1 MPRAAPDTGPTL
13 DPDELAWLAT
23 QDDVESRLIFTVREG
38 SSTSYRVEHGPFE
51 DGYLAALP
59 RQDWTLLVHDVE
71 KHLPDFRALF
81 SAVFFIP
88 DWRIDDLMI
97 SFAAPGGGAGPHR
110 DNYDVFLC
118 QGAGIREWRLGT
130 EDDCIDDE
138 SSGELSLLTPFVDD
152 SPQVANK
159 SDVLYLPPGIPHWG
173 IARRACMTSSIGM
186 RSPSVADLKVAAARL
201 YGIDDA
207 LANDASVEDTEVF
220 YGDPD
225 LSIEEAVPGQ
235 ISGAAIDRVRNMLD
249 GASELDE
256 RRAACA
262 IGSVVTEP
270 KAWLVPECPTG
281 DEADGLIAAL
291 GGNSLLTVHGMA
303 RIAWARAGGTALIF
317 ANGQARE
324 VPQRRHEVFR
334 DLCQYRQ
341 GNCEEFSADGDTD
354 LLRWLLAT
362 GVFDLTESSR

>member
-1 MPRAAPDTGPTL
+1 MPRAAPDTGPSL

-23 QDDVESRLIFTVREG
+23 LDDVESRLIFTVREG
-38 SSTSYRVEHGPFE
+38 GSTRYRVEHGPFE
-51 DGYLAALP
+51 AEYLSSLP

-71 KHLPDFRALF
+71 KHLPDCRAF
-81 SAVFFIP
+81 FGAVAFIP

-118 QGAGIREWRLGT
+118 QGAGIREWRLGNK
-130 EDDCIDDE
+130 DDCIDDE
-138 SSGELSLLTPFVDD
+138 SSGELSLLRPFADD
-152 SPQVANK
+152 RPQVA
-159 SDVLYLPPGIPHWG
+159 SEGDVLYLPPGIPHWG

-186 RSPSVADLKVAAARL
+186 RAPSVAELKVAAARL

-207 LANDASVEDTEVF
+207 ATDNAEVF
-220 YGDPD
+220 YEDPD
-225 LSIEEAVPGQ
+225 LSIEEAAPGL
-235 ISGAAIDRVRNMLD
+235 ISGAAIERAGKLLD
-249 GASELDE
+249 GGSKLDE

-262 IGSVVTEP
+262 FGSVVTEP
-270 KAWLVPECPTG
+270 KAWLVPERPSG

-291 GGNSLLTVHGMA
+291 GGNSVLTVHGMA
-303 RIAWARAGGTALIF
+303 RIAWVRAGGTALIF

-324 VPQRRHEVFR
+324 VPQRGLELISG
-334 DLCQYRQ
+334 LCQYRK
-341 GNCEEFSADGDTD
+341 GSCADLCADGDTD
-354 LLRWLLAT
+354 LLRWLLEA